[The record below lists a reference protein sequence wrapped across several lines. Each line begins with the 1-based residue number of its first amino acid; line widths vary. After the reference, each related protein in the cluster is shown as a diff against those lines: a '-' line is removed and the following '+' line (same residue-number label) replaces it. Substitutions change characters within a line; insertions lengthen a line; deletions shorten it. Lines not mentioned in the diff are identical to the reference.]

1 MKGVPEAVGR
11 PTSPSAS
18 VGMAEAK
25 ASASVGIMEVQS
37 KMHPDK
43 HYAKIHNFISSLSAV
58 PPQKRFDMT
67 QTALLDMH
75 EVTMRFIL

>member
-1 MKGVPEAVGR
+1 
-11 PTSPSAS
+11 
-18 VGMAEAK
+18 
-25 ASASVGIMEVQS
+25 
-37 KMHPDK
+37 MHPDK

-75 EVTMRFIL
+75 EVTMRFML